1 MGPESV
7 RVAFD
12 AMRASALRTSLS
24 TLGVLV
30 GVAALV
36 AILSL
41 GDGLERFTREQ
52 IESTTDLQ
60 TLVVRPRATE
70 TVDGVAVPRERPA
83 RLTREDGVEISR
95 AVAPV
100 AGTAAVALTAT
111 GRATVSRD
119 GSRRPVLVT
128 ATEPAF
134 RALLRDPVLAGRF
147 LSETDVVDDAPV
159 AVVSANLARAATDPG
174 ESPDAAL
181 GRPVTLDGSVRTVIG
196 VTATSTEETLG
207 RAWVPLTVATL
218 ERWGLDGRRLPEV
231 LVRAERIE
239 AIPAIRA
246 AVEDWLAGRFGPS
259 WVDRVS
265 LVSNRGRIEQVRRTI
280 LVFKLTLGA
289 VAGIAL
295 LVGGIGIM
303 NVLLASVSER
313 TREIGLRKAAGARP
327 RDIRLQFL
335 AESLAIAGAGSLLGL
350 LLGMGGAVAI
360 AAAVRQLTGAPVRA
374 TFTLSAA
381 LVAVGSAL
389 LVGLAFGTW
398 PARRAA
404 RLSPVEALRHE

>member
-83 RLTREDGVEISR
+83 RLTREDGVVISR
-95 AVAPV
+95 AV

-218 ERWGLDGRRLPEV
+218 ERRGLDGRRLPEV

-350 LLGMGGAVAI
+350 FLGMGGAVAI

-374 TFTLSAA
+374 AFTLSAA